1 MHPNRAFAWEERD
14 ALLAFIAQ
22 VSFAHVFAQTPEGPM
37 VAHVPLLVTEAG
49 TLRFHLSRGNRLT
62 PHLAGLTALA
72 SIGGPDAYVSPDWYA
87 NAADQV
93 PTWNYLAVEAA
104 GPVRALDGEELVAL
118 LDAVSAAHEAR
129 IAGKRPWTRAKMTP
143 GRFEAMCKAIA
154 GFELTPETL
163 RGTRKLSQN
172 KRDEDRAGVAAAL
185 GAHPVA
191 ALMGGDA

>member
-14 ALLAFIAQ
+14 ALLGFIAQ

-37 VAHVPLLVTEAG
+37 VAHVPLLVTETG

-72 SIGGPDAYVSPDWYA
+72 SVGGPDAYVSPDWYA
-87 NAADQV
+87 NSADQV

-104 GPVRALDGEELVAL
+104 GPVRALDDGELVTL
-118 LDAVSAAHEAR
+118 LDDVSAAHEAR
-129 IAGKRPWTRAKMTP
+129 IADKRPWTRAKMTP

-154 GFELTPETL
+154 GFELAPETL

-191 ALMGGDA
+191 ALMGDRA

>member
-1 MHPNRAFAWEERD
+1 MHPNRAFAWDDCD
-14 ALLAFIAQ
+14 ALLGFVER
-22 VSFAHVFAQTPEGPM
+22 VSFAHLFAQTPAGPM
-37 VAHVPLLVTEAG
+37 VAHVPLQVTAQG

-87 NAADQV
+87 GGADQV

-104 GPVRALDGEELVAL
+104 GPVRALGDDELVAL

-129 IAGKRPWTRAKMTP
+129 IAGKRPWTRAKMSP
-143 GRFEAMCKAIA
+143 GRFEAMCTAIA

-172 KRDEDRAGVAAAL
+172 KRAEDRAGVAAAL

-191 ALMGGDA
+191 ALMGDGE